1 MIRDDHILCF
11 IIKDLDF
18 FKSSGRHQLYNIR
31 CETNKNNH
39 PQCFTTINFQ
49 KLLTY
54 WTVIVSQHIF
64 SKITSSQYF
73 ETEQII
79 AIHGASIT
87 IMTMATLLTGSPP
100 SSTRRPLLKS
110 VALPAISLQNFILQD
125 FSPFH
130 IFVLQV
136 SSLFQNPFNSLRYH
150 EFDKSMCNGFCLK
163 MFTSVLKA
171 HCCAIFLYL
180 GGEIFHLVG
189 QLTVMQ
195 ASAPR

>member
-1 MIRDDHILCF
+1 MRPYNFFEMIIHGVSLSSALTFSSFLDGTSSTIFDVRQIK
-11 IIKDLDF
+11 IITL
-18 FKSSGRHQLYNIR
+18 NV
-31 CETNKNNH
+31 
-39 PQCFTTINFQ
+39 FTTIDFQ

-54 WTVIVSQHIF
+54 WTVIISQHIF

-87 IMTMATLLTGSPP
+87 MMTMATLLTGSPP

-136 SSLFQNPFNSLRYH
+136 SSLF
-150 EFDKSMCNGFCLK
+150 
-163 MFTSVLKA
+163 
-171 HCCAIFLYL
+171 
-180 GGEIFHLVG
+180 
-189 QLTVMQ
+189 
-195 ASAPR
+195 